1 MAFSSLGRAMER
13 ARGRELQ
20 RVAELQTKAQEEA
33 AALEAKRKELA
44 EAGTPFI
51 STDKLGDL
59 VFEDDS
65 FYTDYTIDG
74 QVVGKD
80 FVFYDPM
87 MSTAAKASNQVVR
100 YTGGVVPEYR
110 YTFIPENII
119 DKGFKTD
126 DKQYYL
132 GNILAGDNL
141 DALSQTGVYVDLAGV
156 KDFDKQF
163 KDQGISTK
171 GFLIPYAETE
181 QRDLF
186 SNIKNYDIGK
196 ASEDNTIKWGEIKGL
211 SKSGD
216 QYIYATD
223 ATPIGG
229 VDQATGYINAEG
241 LQGNWYKKPSGGG
254 FLGDLGRAIADVPF
268 GAELLG
274 LATLNPYVYAAASG
288 LRGGGTGQDP
298 LKVGLQTGLTAG
310 LATELLGGA
319 GTPQGTPGAVGGTPG
334 VSEVFPVA
342 PPNIGVS
349 PLAPLPAGA
358 GAGLGAGAGMLGSG
372 LTTTPA
378 AAGAG
383 MGGLGTGITAG
394 AGGTAAG
401 MGGGSGLLTGIGAV
415 DLLTGATIPAA
426 AAGGALS
433 LEALGNLFP
442 TGLGVAG
449 GGSMLEDLISGAKD
463 AKSLFDT
470 LTGGSVGNTLGTLIN
485 AGIDYE
491 TASRIAEQARAE
503 GRSVIE
509 QAQELGR
516 QGQLP
521 QSVLDNLNTLAATT
535 AQQFRE
541 AGAAAQVPF
550 TPYTV
555 RTGAGTATMGPGE
568 ATATAA
574 QPYAQIQQQA
584 QQQALQALGAI
595 NPAQASQ
602 TLFGQMQALTQPVQQ
617 RQQQQLLGTLGQ
629 RGLLGFGQN
638 MPTVGGAT
646 RTVNPLLES
655 LLSAQGAERAQQAL
669 QATQFGT
676 TEAQRQAALSQ
687 ALTAQAQGI
696 DQQTLGLLGQAG
708 QMGLA
713 EQALAQAN
721 AARQLQATTTGL
733 GLPLSTAAATAGIQ
747 QRGLE
752 FGAGAGLQGL
762 QAALPLQLQAGLI
775 EAGRTQNLSDLYRS
789 AVNEIFG

>member
-1 MAFSSLGRAMER
+1 MVTL
-13 ARGRELQ
+13 
-20 RVAELQTKAQEEA
+20 T
-33 AALEAKRKELA
+33 
-44 EAGTPFI
+44 
-51 STDKLGDL
+51 TDKFGDI
-59 VFEDDS
+59 VFDDKS
-65 FYTDYTIDG
+65 FYTDYKIDG
-74 QVVGKD
+74 KVVGKD
-80 FVFYDPM
+80 FILYDPNI
-87 MSTAAKASNQVVR
+87 SKFNKAAHQVER
-100 YTGGVVPEYR
+100 YTGGTERYR
-110 YTFIPENII
+110 YTFVPENII
-119 DKGFKTD
+119 EKGFKKD

-132 GNILAGDNL
+132 GNILVGDNL
-141 DALSQTGVYVDLAGV
+141 DALNQNGVYVDLKGIL
-156 KDFDKQF
+156 DFDKELE
-163 KDQGISTK
+163 DQGLSTK
-171 GFLIPYAETE
+171 GFLIPYAETK

-186 SNIKNYDIGK
+186 SNIKSYDIGK
-196 ASEDNTIKWGEIKGL
+196 KSEDNTIQWNEITGL
-211 SKSGD
+211 SKVGD
-216 QYIYATD
+216 QYVYATD
-223 ATPIGG
+223 TKPVGG
-229 VDQATGYINAEG
+229 VDQASGYIDSGG
-241 LQGNWYKKPSGGG
+241 LKGNWYKKPSGGG
-254 FLGDLGRAIADVPF
+254 LLGDLGRGIAKIPF

-274 LATLNPYVYAAASG
+274 LAATLNPVTAPFAPAIYGGASG
-288 LRGGGTGQDP
+288 LRGGATGQDP

-310 LATELLGGA
+310 LATELA
-319 GTPQGTPGAVGGTPG
+319 NAMPQGTPGAVGGTPG

-349 PLAPLPAGA
+349 PLAPLPA

-401 MGGGSGLLTGIGAV
+401 MGGGSGLLTGVGAV

-449 GGSMLEDLISGAKD
+449 GGSMLEDIISGAKD

-470 LTGGSVGNTLGTLIN
+470 LTGGSVGSTLGTLIN

-503 GRSVIE
+503 GRSIIDK
-509 QAQELGR
+509 AQELGR

-638 MPTVGGAT
+638 LPTVGGAT

-721 AARQLQATTTGL
+721 AARQLQATTAGL
-733 GLPLSTAAATAGIQ
+733 GLPLSTAAATAGMQ

>member
-1 MAFSSLGRAMER
+1 MISLKKVFKGVTNTVKSVGKAVTNTVKKVAPIAAPILAVAAPGIGTAIGGALGATGTAATVLGGGVIGAAGSAIGGQNALTGGLLGAGGAYLGSLFSPTATAASPFGS
-13 ARGRELQ
+13 
-20 RVAELQTKAQEEA
+20 A
-33 AALEAKRKELA
+33 AADSA
-44 EAGTPFI
+44 FI
-51 STDKLGDL
+51 
-59 VFEDDS
+59 
-65 FYTDYTIDG
+65 
-74 QVVGKD
+74 
-80 FVFYDPM
+80 
-87 MSTAAKASNQVVR
+87 AADAAQ
-100 YTGGVVPEYR
+100 
-110 YTFIPENII
+110 
-119 DKGFKTD
+119 
-126 DKQYYL
+126 
-132 GNILAGDNL
+132 LAGQG
-141 DALSQTGVYVDLAGV
+141 LSQAAIEQNLLGAGV
-156 KDFDKQF
+156 DAFIAADAAQLAT
-163 KDQGISTK
+163 QGLGASAIAQSIGQSAATAGK
-171 GFLIPYAETE
+171 TS
-181 QRDLF
+181 LF
-186 SNIKNYDIGK
+186 SNILNRG
-196 ASEDNTIKWGEIKGL
+196 S
-211 SKSGD
+211 
-216 QYIYATD
+216 Q
-223 ATPIGG
+223 
-229 VDQATGYINAEG
+229 
-241 LQGNWYKKPSGGG
+241 
-254 FLGDLGRAIADVPF
+254 
-268 GAELLG
+268 LLG
-274 LATLNPYVYAAASG
+274 G
-288 LRGGGTGQDP
+288 LPQQQQLLGQ
-298 LKVGLQTGLTAG
+298 AG
-310 LATELLGGA
+310 LLGGA
-319 GTPQGTPGAVGGTPG
+319 G
-334 VSEVFPVA
+334 
-342 PPNIGVS
+342 
-349 PLAPLPAGA
+349 
-358 GAGLGAGAGMLGSG
+358 
-372 LTTTPA
+372 
-378 AAGAG
+378 
-383 MGGLGTGITAG
+383 
-394 AGGTAAG
+394 
-401 MGGGSGLLTGIGAV
+401 GIGNV
-415 DLLTGATIPAA
+415 L
-426 AAGGALS
+426 
-433 LEALGNLFP
+433 
-442 TGLGVAG
+442 
-449 GGSMLEDLISGAKD
+449 
-463 AKSLFDT
+463 
-470 LTGGSVGNTLGTLIN
+470 NTLLS

-491 TASRIAEQARAE
+491 TASKLASQARQE
-503 GRSVIE
+503 GTNIVN
-509 QAQELGR
+509 QAQALGL

-638 MPTVGGAT
+638 MPTVDGAT

-721 AARQLQATTTGL
+721 AARQLQATTAGL
-733 GLPLSTAAATAGIQ
+733 GLPLSTAAATAGMQ